1 MRRTICISLIASA
14 AVALPA
20 TASADDR
27 SVAAAYVSQAS
38 TLIKQNGEIA
48 KFTQQWTDHGTGA
61 TKAIHVLKQQR
72 KTLSRLAGA
81 VKARTAST
89 RTGRHAKQLALQAIR
104 ANAQG
109 DGAAVKAFVD
119 AVHHRLSMA
128 THEFRAASNLFRKSQ
143 RLDRKAIRAFRAAG
157 VV

>member
-14 AVALPA
+14 ALALPA
-20 TASADDR
+20 AASADDR

-38 TLIKQNGEIA
+38 TFIKQNGEIA
-48 KFTQQWTDHGTGA
+48 RFTRQWTEHGTGA
-61 TKAIHVLKQQR
+61 MKAIHVLKQQR

-81 VKARTAST
+81 VRARTAST
-89 RTGRHAKQLALQAIR
+89 RTGRHAKQLALRAIK

-109 DGAAVKAFVD
+109 DGSAIKAFVD
-119 AVHHRLSMA
+119 AVHHRLSKA
-128 THEFRAASNLFRKSQ
+128 SHEFKAASNLFRKAQ
-143 RLDRKAIRAFRAAG
+143 RLDQKAIHAFRDAG